1 MIVRIRKKVGLMV
14 LLLTICLFT
23 LSACGGNKLSS
34 EFDQNQV
41 EEMATNV
48 VELVNKG
55 DAEGIQGI
63 CNDEMKQAMTDDVL
77 NQVFDT
83 VKEFGEY
90 EEVSKIDVTG
100 INDKASNEPIAV
112 AVIKA
117 KYADKKATYTIS
129 FDTDM
134 KLAGLYLK

>member
-1 MIVRIRKKVGLMV
+1 MRIRKKVGLMV

-55 DAEGIQGI
+55 DAERIQGL
-63 CNDEMKQAMTDDVL
+63 CNGEMKQAMTNDVL

-100 INDKASNEPIAV
+100 INDKSSNEPIAV

>member
-1 MIVRIRKKVGLMV
+1 MVRIRKKVGLMA

-23 LSACGGNKLSS
+23 LSACGGNKLSG

-48 VELVNKG
+48 VKLVNKG
-55 DAEGIQGI
+55 DAEGIQI
-63 CNDEMKQAMTDDVL
+63 LCNDEMKEAMTDDVL
-77 NQVFDT
+77 NQVFAA

-90 EEVSKIDVTG
+90 EEISNIEVREIKDKSSDKPIVVT
-100 INDKASNEPIAV
+100 V
-112 AVIKA
+112 LKA
-117 KYADKKATYTIS
+117 KYTDKKATYTIS

-134 KLAGLYLK
+134 KLAGLYIK